1 MCRAL
6 RVLCIAEGP
15 DRLAALR
22 RAAVSAAWE
31 LAPGAAS
38 EEEGLALLDAE
49 RPHVLVAFGPFPRL
63 VAEALARGIRV
74 IADRELPGAEGL
86 AVAGSLEEVRA
97 LVLGARPGGPV
108 RRGGGSGG
116 P

>member
-6 RVLCIAEGP
+6 RVLCVAEGEE
-15 DRLAALR
+15 RLAALE

-38 EEEGLALLDAE
+38 EEEGLALLQEE

-63 VAEALARGIRV
+63 VAEALARGLRV
-74 IADRELPGAEGL
+74 VADRELPGVV
-86 AVAGSLEEVRA
+86 VARSLEEVRA

-116 P
+116 S